1 MKCWLRSTTSELAA
15 APVAADLA
23 PAGWAAAA
31 LELLAALTPATGALE
46 LALAVLEVRHEWPS
60 ASLRGAACTC
70 EREPELAG
78 TATWRTGID
87 RARCSNLSTAD
98 RTAGRAG
105 KCAGGGGALV
115 GGGHVTAISEGAAAG
130 GGAEAGDAG
139 AELEKAP
146 LREET
151 IIPPLAFKRAH
162 FDRSAGAAEVAAGSA
177 AAIGNW
183 ADAEAEEAAPSLV
196 AKRGVNKSSS
206 TRLSVAGATST
217 CA

>member
-1 MKCWLRSTTSELAA
+1 M
-15 APVAADLA
+15 
-23 PAGWAAAA
+23 
-31 LELLAALTPATGALE
+31 
-46 LALAVLEVRHEWPS
+46 
-60 ASLRGAACTC
+60 
-70 EREPELAG
+70 AG
-78 TATWRTGID
+78 TATGRTGID

-115 GGGHVTAISEGAAAG
+115 GGGGTAISEGAAAG

-151 IIPPLAFKRAH
+151 IIPPLAFKRAQ

-177 AAIGNW
+177 AAIGDW
-183 ADAEAEEAAPSLV
+183 ADAEAEEAAPSWV
-196 AKRGVNKSSS
+196 AKRGVNKSSDAPLCCWCHFNLCLRCAGLLYWRS
-206 TRLSVAGATST
+206 LLERKQARSACVEPIHLLFEQLVRCEILSAA
-217 CA
+217 CASVENQRKWRHNLNVSRAKY